1 MLPELHS
8 VLGLLE
14 NGFGKVKVLVVGDL
28 MLDRYILGEVDRIS
42 PEAPVPVL
50 RHAQRYERPG
60 GAANVAMNLAGLG
73 CGVFLAGFWG
83 ADGERDE
90 LAKLVESAGV
100 DTAGVVTSSLP
111 TISKTR
117 IVARTQQMLRLDI
130 ESRDGVPAEEVARLE
145 ARAIELVKKVH
156 AVILSDYAKGALT
169 AGVCE
174 AVIRAAR
181 TAGIPVL
188 VDPKTRNLSKY
199 SGATTICPNLAELS
213 LATGV
218 PAHETEALL
227 KAAHAQM
234 VEHDFRFL
242 TVTMSDK
249 GIRILGPAADGS
261 EDFYSPARAREVFDV
276 SGAGD
281 TVIATL
287 AASLAGG
294 LHIHTA
300 VELANLAAGIV
311 VGKVGTVPIARH
323 ELIAALTPSSGITS
337 AEKILDFDGVQRR
350 VAEWRAAGETVV
362 FTNGCFDLLHVGHIT
377 LLEDCRQ
384 FGSKLVLGLNT
395 DASVSRLK
403 GPTRPI
409 VGENERARVMAAL
422 AAVDAVVLFDQET
435 PLELIRALKPNVL
448 VKGGDY
454 TIDTVVGHE
463 DVLANGGRVE
473 IVPTVEGFSTTNI
486 VKKLAGSSGAEA
498 LAGQG
503 RDA

>member
-8 VLGLLE
+8 VLNLLE
-14 NGFGKVKVLVVGDL
+14 RGFSQLRVLVVGDI
-28 MLDRYILGEVDRIS
+28 MLDRYILGEVERIS

-50 RHAQRYERPG
+50 RHAQRFERPG

-73 CGVFLAGFWG
+73 CQSFLAGFWG
-83 ADGERDE
+83 ADGEQAE
-90 LAKLVESAGV
+90 LSRLLAAAHVNV
-100 DTAGVVTSSLP
+100 DGVVSSSLP

-117 IVARTQQMLRLDI
+117 IVARTQQLLRLDI
-130 ESRDGVPAEEVARLE
+130 ESREQYPFEETYRLE
-145 ARAIELVKKVH
+145 ARAAELVKKVH
-156 AVILSDYAKGALT
+156 AVILSDYAKGSLT
-169 AGVCE
+169 EPMCE
-174 AVIRAAR
+174 LLIR
-181 TAGIPVL
+181 TARQHKVPVL
-188 VDPKTRNLSKY
+188 VDPKTKDFSKY
-199 SGATTICPNLAELS
+199 SGATTVCPNLGELS
-213 LATGV
+213 LATGIAV
-218 PAHETEALL
+218 HDTEKMLAM
-227 KAAHAQM
+227 AHAQM
-234 VEHDFRFL
+234 AEHDIDFL
-242 TVTMSDK
+242 TVTMSEK
-249 GIRILGPAADGS
+249 GIRILSRDGTP
-261 EDFYSPARAREVFDV
+261 DYYSPARAREVFDV

-311 VGKVGTVPIARH
+311 VGKVGTVPIAQH

-337 AEKILDFDGVQRR
+337 GEKVLDFERVQLR

-377 LLEDCRQ
+377 LLEDCRR

-403 GPTRPI
+403 GPSRPI
-409 VGENERARVMAAL
+409 VGERERARVMSAL
-422 AAVDAVVLFDQET
+422 AAVDAVVLFDEET

-454 TIDTVVGHE
+454 TVETVVGHE
-463 DVLANGGRVE
+463 DVLASGGRVE

-486 VKKLAGSSGAEA
+486 VKKLTAPATVTEEVAS
-498 LAGQG
+498 
-503 RDA
+503 